1 MNKKAL
7 LIASSI
13 SMFLL
18 VAGCSN
24 NTSKEE
30 VNDTYSSTSSGNE
43 ESQAGTSVNERQAIT
58 SDNNSIWDEKT
69 HRAAEKF
76 AEEIVDTVDT
86 KDMKALS
93 AMIEYPISL
102 NVDGKLT
109 TISSEDEFAGLKFKS
124 VFDDEMVE
132 TLNSSTTLFS
142 DWRGFM
148 LGEGNHNIWF
158 SPVGDGTDIKI
169 ISIVDGD
176 FNQEIRVVSN
186 HDTTNWSYDT
196 HDKAELFATEIIG
209 YVEKEDM
216 KSIGE
221 LISYPIG
228 IKVKNQLKTIN
239 SKEEFENMKFEDVFD
254 STLKRDVCNARTLF
268 NNSRGFMIGDEDN
281 NIWFAPKKYDVTAM
295 EIININNND
304 VVESNE

>member
-1 MNKKAL
+1 MNRKTL
-7 LIASSI
+7 LVASSI

-18 VAGCSN
+18 AAGCSN
-24 NTSKEE
+24 NT
-30 VNDTYSSTSSGNE
+30 NTDTQSSTS
-43 ESQAGTSVNERQAIT
+43 QTSAENQDTTSPAVRKNIT
-58 SDNNSIWDEKT
+58 SDNNSLWTEAN

-93 AMIEYPISL
+93 TMIEYPISL

-142 DWRGFM
+142 NWRGFM